1 MYIIQRYLYIQRN
14 TKIILSEL
22 TIEGRKSNRFDSSIF
37 SFHVSVV
44 KNVDYSRTSGQIVN
58 EIGFVIKP
66 ENEKGQILLLLR
78 QFAIKRVLAIPIRPR
93 ARFSIVQG
101 TFG

>member
-1 MYIIQRYLYIQRN
+1 M
-14 TKIILSEL
+14 
-22 TIEGRKSNRFDSSIF
+22 
-37 SFHVSVV
+37 V

-66 ENEKGQILLLLR
+66 ENEKGQTLLFLR
-78 QFAIKRVLAIPIRPR
+78 QFGVKRVLAIPIRPR

-101 TFG
+101 IFG

>member
-22 TIEGRKSNRFDSSIF
+22 TIKGWKSNRFDSSIF
-37 SFHVSVV
+37 SFHASVV
-44 KNVDYSRTSGQIVN
+44 KNVDYSRTSSQIVN

-66 ENEKGQILLLLR
+66 ENEGQIL
-78 QFAIKRVLAIPIRPR
+78 PR
-93 ARFSIVQG
+93 AEQRTMSGLIEALTGQ
-101 TFG
+101 TFDSPVMLTGQN